1 MYRRKVVFIVLIAM
15 LLLPGCGKKSG
26 TGDESVEIIARVD
39 DTEITLDELSKK
51 LYPQG
56 RPESAEANPKL
67 ADTVLQQ
74 LIDRALIINW
84 ASKNKIKISEE
95 EVDARLDIIKADY
108 SEGNIDKYL
117 KQQGMDMQ
125 QLRVRI
131 EEDLVV
137 ERVIA
142 REVSSKI
149 EVSDDEIEKYYKE
162 HGEKYESPDE
172 YHIKQIITDT
182 QKDAEDALTA
192 IEYGTPFEQ
201 VAADKSVAPDRY
213 AGGDVGYVPLNA
225 LPPAVAETA
234 KTLPDGE
241 ISPVIETEYG
251 YFLVKVEAKK
261 EGGAVPIDEVSDEIY
276 GKIHET
282 KEMKTYTKW
291 LDGLRAAA
299 DIKIEENLFKN
310 L

>member
-39 DTEITLDELSKK
+39 DTEITLDELSQK

-56 RPESAEANPKL
+56 RPESVEANPEL

-117 KQQGMDMQ
+117 KQQGMDLQ
-125 QLRVRI
+125 QLRARI
-131 EEDLVV
+131 EGDLVV

-142 REVSSKI
+142 KEVSSKI
-149 EVSDDEIEKYYKE
+149 EVGDDEIEKYYKE
-162 HGEKYESPDE
+162 HGKEYESPDE

-225 LPPAVAETA
+225 LPPTVAETI
-234 KTLPDGE
+234 KTLPEGE

-282 KEMKTYTKW
+282 KEIKIYTKW
-291 LDGLRAAA
+291 LGGLRAAA
-299 DIKIEENLFKN
+299 NIKIEENLLKS

>member
-1 MYRRKVVFIVLIAM
+1 MYGRKIIYVMLIGMVL
-15 LLLPGCGKKSG
+15 LSGCGKKDG
-26 TGDESVEIIARVD
+26 GDSEDTEIVARVD
-39 DTEITLDELSKK
+39 DTEITLDELSGK

-56 RPESAEANPKL
+56 HTEGVKTDPEL
-67 ADTVLQQ
+67 TDTILQQ

-84 ASKNKIKISEE
+84 AAKNKVKVSEE

-117 KQQGMDMQ
+117 KLQGMDLQ
-125 QLRVRI
+125 QLRKRI
-131 EEDLVV
+131 EDDLSV
-137 ERVIA
+137 ERVITK
-142 REVSSKI
+142 EISSKI
-149 EVSDDEIEKYYKE
+149 EVSDDEIEEYYKD
-162 HGEKYESPDE
+162 HGDDYVAPNE
-172 YHIKQIITDT
+172 YHLKQIITDT

-225 LPPAVAETA
+225 LPAAVAETIR
-234 KTLPDGE
+234 TLPEGE

-251 YFLVKVEAKK
+251 YFLVKFEGIE
-261 EGGAVPIDEVSDEIY
+261 EGGSVPLDEVSDEIFR
-276 GKIHET
+276 IIRDR
-282 KEMKTYTKW
+282 KESAAYAKW
-291 LDGLRAAA
+291 LDELRADA
-299 DIKIEENLFKN
+299 DIKIDENILKK